1 MLNDTDNNDLD
12 SFETDH
18 GTLNKF
24 LLIGLSIVIALLL
37 VSVGFLG
44 RLITEPTSVTNVI
57 ESTSPSGIDQTS
69 PDLITSTALDVDFD
83 ILGEILLILED
94 DYVEPERV
102 ESEYMHSAAINGMF
116 EALDDPHT
124 AYIPPSSF
132 ALSRDDFFGAFQG
145 IGATVNKPVGSD
157 FVEIVRPLPDSPAE
171 ASGIR
176 VGDVILAVDGDSAE
190 GWSVEEAVLRIRGP
204 QGSPVELLIR
214 HLDGEEELI
223 IVVRDEIK
231 LPSVS
236 TIPPGGKLV
245 DKEGD
250 EVDNIAYIRIYSFT
264 RRTPTEIEAL
274 LKEITAGE
282 YIGIILDV
290 RGNPGGLLTE
300 TTEIVDMFLD
310 EGVIVIEVD
319 RDRNEKTIFA
329 TLTIKSMDPSIRVI
343 AYLLDRVNLTHIKRA
358 DADEVVVGDD
368 FSAHIVASHVVD
380 PGVPQ
385 IANQLMES
393 NSNSRFKRVEIPSQF
408 VGKSYDQLFDHFRK
422 KDGSLLIGVFAEDE
436 NLGIG
441 AILSSDASAL
451 DNFIE
456 RKLKEGGISLQEES
470 KINMVVNPRKGY
482 TLKEGQRAIVIP

>member
-1 MLNDTDNNDLD
+1 MLNDTDNNNLD
-12 SFETDH
+12 SFETDS

-37 VSVGFLG
+37 ISVGFLG
-44 RLITEPTSVTNVI
+44 RLITEPTSMTDVI
-57 ESTSPSGIDQTS
+57 ESSSPSGIDQTS
-69 PDLITSTALDVDFD
+69 SDFITSTGLDVDFD

-102 ESEYMHSAAINGMF
+102 KSEYMHSAAINGMF
-116 EALDDPHT
+116 EALGDPHT

-145 IGATVNKPVGSD
+145 IGATVNKPAGSD

-171 ASGIR
+171 ASGIK

-214 HLDGEEELI
+214 HLDGVEELI

-245 DKEGD
+245 DKEGN

-310 EGVIVIEVD
+310 EGIIVIEVD

-329 TLTIKSMDPSIRVI
+329 SPGKSTDLPVVI
-343 AYLLDRVNLTHIKRA
+343 IQDESSASGSELLAAALQENGRA
-358 DADEVVVGDD
+358 VVVGEPS
-368 FSAHIVASHVVD
+368 FGKGTVNHVRELSNGGAVYVSIARWLTPD
-380 PGVPQ
+380 RNQIESRGV
-385 IANQLMES
+385 
-393 NSNSRFKRVEIPSQF
+393 IP
-408 VGKSYDQLFDHFRK
+408 D
-422 KDGSLLIGVFAEDE
+422 
-436 NLGIG
+436 
-441 AILSSDASAL
+441 
-451 DNFIE
+451 IE
-456 RKLKEGGISLQEES
+456 RKFTMEDIDAQKDVQAGEAIEILQI
-470 KINMVVNPRKGY
+470 KAAN
-482 TLKEGQRAIVIP
+482 Q